1 MKKKTLQMMAKLRYF
16 NMKRKYI
23 FLIISIIGICYTW
36 FYNIQYFMTYEEASL
51 VHFFE
56 LAQSNFAGKS
66 FGADLTVVVLTFFVW
81 FIPDARKL
89 KVKAWWVIIPLTFL
103 IAVAFSFPF
112 YLYLRELALE
122 TKE

>member
-23 FLIISIIGICYTW
+23 FLIISILGICYTW

>member
-122 TKE
+122 KKE

>member
-1 MKKKTLQMMAKLRYF
+1 MMAKLPYF

-23 FLIISIIGICYTW
+23 FLTISFIGLCYTW
-36 FYNIQYFMTYEEASL
+36 FYNVQYYMSYEEASL

-112 YLYLRELALE
+112 YLYLRELALDRLRASK
-122 TKE
+122 TV

>member
-1 MKKKTLQMMAKLRYF
+1 MMAKLPYF

-23 FLIISIIGICYTW
+23 FLTISVIGLCYTW
-36 FYNIQYFMTYEEASL
+36 FYNIQYYMSYEEASL

-103 IAVAFSFPF
+103 IGVAFSFTF
-112 YLYLRELALE
+112 YLYLRELALDRLRASK
-122 TKE
+122 TV

>member
-1 MKKKTLQMMAKLRYF
+1 
-16 NMKRKYI
+16 MKRSHI
-23 FLIISIIGICYTW
+23 FLLISFIGICYTW
-36 FYNIQYFMTYEEASL
+36 FYNIQYFMSYEEASL

-66 FGADLTVVVLTFFVW
+66 FGADLSVVVLTFFVW

-89 KVKAWWVIIPLTFL
+89 KIKAWWVIIPLTFL

-112 YLYLRELALE
+112 YLYLRERTLE
-122 TKE
+122 KKA

>member
-1 MKKKTLQMMAKLRYF
+1 MMAKLPYF

-23 FLIISIIGICYTW
+23 FLIISIIGLCYTW
-36 FYNIQYFMTYEEASL
+36 FYNIQYYMSYEEASL

-103 IAVAFSFPF
+103 VAVAFSFPF
-112 YLYLRELALE
+112 YLYLRELALNK
-122 TKE
+122 KE

>member
-1 MKKKTLQMMAKLRYF
+1 
-16 NMKRKYI
+16 MKRKYI
-23 FLIISIIGICYTW
+23 FLVISIIGISYTW

-89 KVKAWWVIIPLTFL
+89 KVKAWWIIIPLTFL

-112 YLYLRELALE
+112 YLDLREVALE
-122 TKE
+122 KKE

>member
-1 MKKKTLQMMAKLRYF
+1 MMAKLPYF

-23 FLIISIIGICYTW
+23 FLIISIIGLCYTW
-36 FYNIQYFMTYEEASL
+36 FYNVQYYMSYEEASL

-89 KVKAWWVIIPLTFL
+89 KVKAWWIIIPLTFL

-112 YLYLRELALE
+112 YLYLRELALDRLRASK
-122 TKE
+122 TV

>member
-1 MKKKTLQMMAKLRYF
+1 
-16 NMKRKYI
+16 MKRSHI
-23 FLIISIIGICYTW
+23 FLLISFIGICYTW
-36 FYNIQYFMTYEEASL
+36 FYNIQYFMSYEDASL

-66 FGADLTVVVLTFFVW
+66 FGADLSVVVLTFFVW

-89 KVKAWWVIIPLTFL
+89 KMMDWWVIIPLTFL

-112 YLYLRELALE
+112 YLYLRERTLE
-122 TKE
+122 KKA

>member
-1 MKKKTLQMMAKLRYF
+1 
-16 NMKRKYI
+16 MKRSHI
-23 FLIISIIGICYTW
+23 FLLISIIGICYTW
-36 FYNIQYFMTYEEASL
+36 FYNIQYFMSYEDASL

-66 FGADLTVVVLTFFVW
+66 FGADLSVVVLTFFVW

-89 KVKAWWVIIPLTFL
+89 KIKAWWVIIPLTFL

-112 YLYLRELALE
+112 YLYLGSADSDQHGVVHLRNIIFMVLSAC
-122 TKE
+122 

>member
-66 FGADLTVVVLTFFVW
+66 FGADLSVVVLTFFVW

-122 TKE
+122 KKE

>member
-1 MKKKTLQMMAKLRYF
+1 M
-16 NMKRKYI
+16 
-23 FLIISIIGICYTW
+23 S
-36 FYNIQYFMTYEEASL
+36 YEDASL

-66 FGADLTVVVLTFFVW
+66 FGADLSIVVLTFFVW

-89 KVKAWWVIIPLTFL
+89 KIKAWWVIIPLTFL

-112 YLYLRELALE
+112 YLYLRERTLE
-122 TKE
+122 KKA

>member
-1 MKKKTLQMMAKLRYF
+1 LLIKKSLVLR
-16 NMKRKYI
+16 NIKKMKRSHI
-23 FLIISIIGICYTW
+23 FLLISIIGICYTW
-36 FYNIQYFMTYEEASL
+36 FYNIQYFMSYEDASL

-66 FGADLTVVVLTFFVW
+66 FGADLSVVVLTFFVW

-89 KVKAWWVIIPLTFL
+89 KIKAWWVIIPLTFL

-112 YLYLRELALE
+112 YLYLRERTLE
-122 TKE
+122 KKA

>member
-1 MKKKTLQMMAKLRYF
+1 
-16 NMKRKYI
+16 MKRKYI
-23 FLIISIIGICYTW
+23 FLIIAIIGISYTW
-36 FYNIQYFMTYEEASL
+36 FYNIQYFMTYDEASL

-66 FGADLTVVVLTFFVW
+66 FGADLSVVVLTFFVW

-122 TKE
+122 KKKIRIYYFICSKNVNV

>member
-1 MKKKTLQMMAKLRYF
+1 
-16 NMKRKYI
+16 MKRKYI
-23 FLIISIIGICYTW
+23 FLVISIIGVSYTW
-36 FYNIQYFMTYEEASL
+36 FYNIQYFMTYEDASL

-81 FIPDARKL
+81 FVPDARKL

-112 YLYLRELALE
+112 YLYLRERALE
-122 TKE
+122 KKE